1 LEGGLGSADEAFLAE
16 VLGIGG
22 MQVTAITDAFDAS
35 GMPSASLLVA
45 VLVAV
50 LSLSARECVSRRF
63 DSSFWGGLG
72 WGELGRARRPGAG
85 LGAAPLRRCS
95 T

>member
-1 LEGGLGSADEAFLAE
+1 LGDGLGFADEAFLAE

-45 VLVAV
+45 VLVV
-50 LSLSARECVSRRF
+50 LLSLSARECVSRRF
-63 DSSFWGGLG
+63 ASSFGEGMG
-72 WGELGRARRPGAG
+72 WGELGP
-85 LGAAPLRRCS
+85 APPRRCS